1 MITVFLAFVFALL
14 VFALAGEAQS
24 EWLRIAGFIMAVL
37 FTISG
42 AISGWNYFRK

>member
-1 MITVFLAFVFALL
+1 MIPTFLSFVFALL
-14 VFALAGEAQS
+14 VFGLAGEAQS

-42 AISGWNYFRK
+42 AVNGWNHFRK